1 MKKNILVIGAS
12 SGIGKDLAKALLNEG
27 HNVFC
32 AARRIENLSEL
43 RLLGASIFKM
53 DVRDEVQV
61 NDVIAQII
69 TKAEYLDIVYS
80 NAGYAIAG
88 PVEETP
94 ISKVHEQ
101 FQTNVYGAAIVAR
114 AVLPYMRKQN
124 EGRIIFTTSIA
135 GRVSTGMNSWYS
147 ASKHALNG
155 MVKGLAQEV
164 SSFNIKVIT
173 IEPGCVQTEMEELQL
188 ADMKSTNKL
197 GDYSEAVQKSH
208 DFLKDAY
215 GKGSD
220 TLSTVETMMKAGFSE
235 NPKLSYRS
243 TMDAKF
249 MNLLQILIGEKITG
263 KLFNRLVN
271 RF

>member
-1 MKKNILVIGAS
+1 MKKNIVVIGAS
-12 SGIGKDLAKALLNEG
+12 SGMGKDLVKALVVKG
-27 HNVFC
+27 HNVYC
-32 AARRIENLSEL
+32 AARRIEKLEEL
-43 RLLGASIFKM
+43 KQLGAQIFKM
-53 DVRDEVQV
+53 DITNEVQV

-69 TKAEYLDIVYS
+69 ADAGYIDVVYS

-94 ISKVHEQ
+94 IAKVHEQ
-101 FQTNVYGAAIVAR
+101 FQTNVYGAAIVTR
-114 AVLPYMRKQN
+114 AVLPHMRERN

-155 MVKGLAQEV
+155 MVKGLAQELNT
-164 SSFNIKVIT
+164 FNIKVVT
-173 IEPGCVQTEMEELQL
+173 IEPGCVLTEFDGLQL

-197 GDYSEAVQKSH
+197 DAYSDATQQSH
-208 DFLKDAY
+208 DFLYDAY
-215 GKGSD
+215 RKGSD
-220 TLSTVETMMKAGFSE
+220 TRSTVKTMLRAGFSK

-243 TMDAKF
+243 TLDAKIL
-249 MNLLQILIGEKITG
+249 NALQAIVGEKLLG
-263 KLFNRLVN
+263 KIFNRLVS